1 MNSRENDLRVVVV
14 APTGRD
20 GALISNLLI
29 SKGIPCVNANTM
41 ELTQIELNAGAGA
54 LILAEEALTLPD
66 LVQWALQIADQP
78 SWSDFPIILLTMG
91 GVVNEESQRK
101 MRARQPLGNLVL
113 LERPIRPETLFS
125 TVQAAL
131 RSRRRQYQMRD
142 FLIERRL
149 AEEALRK
156 AEKLAVVGRLA
167 ASIAHEIN
175 NPLES
180 VTNLLYLI
188 RHSSNL
194 EEAKEYA
201 EIASSELTRVS
212 EIVIQSLRH
221 YRQSTKPTQV
231 CIADIVNSALALY
244 QARLTSAGIVVERE
258 FRDCPPILAVAGEL
272 RQLVLNL
279 IGNALDAIGRGGT
292 LKIRITSSREH
303 GNGSRSGVR
312 LTIADTGIGIPIAIR
327 KSIFEPF
334 VTTKGETG
342 TGLGLWVSS
351 EIVERHGGKIQVKSN
366 ASTPTGTVFSVFL
379 PAQPHF
385 AQVAHSA
392 AIAG

>member
-1 MNSRENDLRVVVV
+1 MNSPENDLRVVIV

-20 GALISNLLI
+20 GVLISNLLN
-29 SKGIPCVNANTM
+29 SKGIGCVNATTLATTQL
-41 ELTQIELNAGAGA
+41 ELSAGAGA
-54 LILAEEALTLPD
+54 LILAEEALNLPD
-66 LVQWALQIADQP
+66 LVQWTLQIADQP

-91 GVVNEESQRK
+91 GEVNEESQRK

-142 FLIERRL
+142 FLKERHL
-149 AEEALRK
+149 TEEALRK

-188 RHSSNL
+188 RHSSNF
-194 EEAKEYA
+194 EEAKGFA
-201 EIASSELTRVS
+201 ETASSELSRVS
-212 EIVIQSLRH
+212 EIVTQSLRH

-231 CIADIVNSALALY
+231 CIADIVNSALSLY
-244 QARLTSAGIVVERE
+244 QARLASAQILVERE

-272 RQLVLNL
+272 RQVILNL
-279 IGNALDAIGRGGT
+279 IGNALDAIGRNGT
-292 LKIRITSSREH
+292 LRIRITKARER
-303 GNGSRSGVR
+303 GNGSRPGVR
-312 LTIADTGIGIPIAIR
+312 LTIADTGIGIPVAIR
-327 KSIFEPF
+327 KTIFEPF
-334 VTTKGETG
+334 VTTKGDTG

-351 EIVERHGGKIQVKSN
+351 EIVEKHSGKIQVRSN
-366 ASTPTGTVFSVFL
+366 ASSPTGTVFSVFL

-385 AQVAHSA
+385 VHA
-392 AIAG
+392 ARALANAG